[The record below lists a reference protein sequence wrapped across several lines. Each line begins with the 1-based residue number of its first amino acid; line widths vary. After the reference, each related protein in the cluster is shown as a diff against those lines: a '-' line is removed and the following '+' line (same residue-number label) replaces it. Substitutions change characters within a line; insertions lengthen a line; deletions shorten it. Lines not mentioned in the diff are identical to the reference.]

1 MYYMITQSYFNCRF
15 CPCFFIHLLN
25 TIPAIWLL
33 EFDRLNRQLTEVGSN
48 TTSTTS
54 PTTNSSDNHGGAEA
68 LSSIEG
74 VIRFLLLQLFIIYF
88 SNRNKDFDERGI
100 LVWLM
105 KISSKILKNV
115 LIITQYFLSILLFFV
130 YLFVCYFLLPLYV
143 LFFFY
148 YPKRGFKWL
157 DPL

>member
-115 LIITQYFLSILLFFV
+115 LIITQYFLSILLFLYI
-130 YLFVCYFLLPLYV
+130 YLFVIFCYLCMCYF
-143 LFFFY
+143 FFTIQ
-148 YPKRGFKWL
+148 KEGSSG
-157 DPL
+157 